1 MAHDAP
7 EAILDTA
14 LPPELLLA
22 FRAIFSHPAFDFPN
36 CWNGDNEPA
45 EAAAV
50 LLYQDIKNEL
60 SAHPILAR
68 TINANGQT
76 LLEKVIVARASAC
89 RDTLQFLIETN
100 PHALIWEHGVRRHRR
115 GKLIAPIHR
124 LGESFWGEGLLPW
137 IMEKYPWVFQHQ
149 LCQENPPHV
158 AMVRSWVYNRCD
170 LETVRSFY
178 ELYPQGL
185 REKESNFD

>member
-1 MAHDAP
+1 MPEAP
-7 EAILDTA
+7 EPVFDTE
-14 LPPELLLA
+14 LSPELQKA
-22 FRAIFSHPAFDFPN
+22 FREMFFHHAFDFPK
-36 CWNGDNEPA
+36 CWNGDNDAA

-50 LLYQDIKNEL
+50 LLYQRIKKVV
-60 SAHPILAR
+60 SVHPILAR
-68 TINANGQT
+68 AINTNGQT
-76 LLEKVIVARASAC
+76 LLEQVIVGRATAC
-89 RDTLQFLIETN
+89 RDTLQFLIEAN

-115 GKLIAPIHR
+115 GKQIAPIHW
-124 LGESFWGEGLLPW
+124 LGESFLGEGLLPW

-185 REKESNFD
+185 REKESNFDK